1 MEFGGHQRAGPQMA
15 YESNFFLLH
24 PAQVTFLVPQASSF
38 FPQTS
43 VIQGPWFYTGL
54 EVLESE
60 QAAVQH
66 C

>member
-15 YESNFFLLH
+15 YESNFFAASGTGDL
-24 PAQVTFLVPQASSF
+24 PCPPGLVILS
-38 FPQTS
+38 QTS

-60 QAAVQH
+60 HAAVQH

>member
-15 YESNFFLLH
+15 YESNFF
-24 PAQVTFLVPQASSF
+24 AASGTGDLPCPSG
-38 FPQTS
+38 PIILSQTS
-43 VIQGPWFYTGL
+43 IIQGPRFYIGL

>member
-1 MEFGGHQRAGPQMA
+1 MA
-15 YESNFFLLH
+15 YESNFS
-24 PAQVTFLVPQASSF
+24 AASDTGDLPCPPGPVILS
-38 FPQTS
+38 QTS
-43 VIQGPWFYTGL
+43 IIQGPRFYTGL

>member
-1 MEFGGHQRAGPQMA
+1 MA
-15 YESNFFLLH
+15 YDSNFF
-24 PAQVTFLVPQASSF
+24 AASNTGDLSR
-38 FPQTS
+38 PPRPVILSQTS
-43 VIQGPWFYTGL
+43 VIQGPRFYIGP